1 MSIKL
6 AAAEGTLPGD
16 TLEEKFAFVQSV
28 GFDGI
33 ELSGQGDGIFAGRAD
48 ELAPGPRGRRGD
60 ADRRRAHGPL
70 HRRLR
75 S

>member
-1 MSIKL
+1 MTFKL

-16 TLEEKFAFVQSV
+16 TLIEKFDFVRSV

-33 ELSGQGDGIFAGRAD
+33 ELSGRGDGVFAGGRLSCAR
-48 ELAPGPRGRRGD
+48 PGTPE
-60 ADRRRAHGPL
+60 
-70 HRRLR
+70 